1 MKKILVLED
10 EKSIRDFVVLNL
22 SRAGYNI
29 IEAETGE
36 QALEL
41 FDKNTDIDIA
51 ILDVMLPGID
61 GFEVCKT
68 IRASNQKVG
77 IIMLT
82 AKVQENDKVTGLMNG
97 ADDYVAKPFSP
108 LELIVRV
115 DSLYRRVT
123 VMKGEAAEKSSEEI
137 VYGPFVLN
145 TKSRKLT
152 KNKEKVE
159 LTQVEYQLI
168 KLFMEHSSEAFS
180 REEIFKSV
188 WGDSFTGDK
197 HKIVDVNIRRLRIKI
212 EDDASAPSYI
222 QTVWGYGYRWGNE

>member
-1 MKKILVLED
+1 MKKVLVLED

-22 SRAGYNI
+22 SRAGYDI

-41 FDKNTDIDIA
+41 FDQNPDTDIA
-51 ILDVMLPGID
+51 VLDVMLPGID

-82 AKVQENDKVTGLMNG
+82 AKVQETDKVTGLMNG

-115 DSLYRRVT
+115 DSLYRRVQM
-123 VMKGEAAEKSSEEI
+123 MKGAQSEKQSSEI
-137 VYGPFVLN
+137 SYGPFALN
-145 TKSRKLT
+145 LKSRILY
-152 KNKEKVE
+152 KNGKKVE

-168 KLFMEHSSEAFS
+168 KLFMENIGDAFS
-180 REEIFKSV
+180 REEIFKKV
-188 WGDSFTGDK
+188 WTDSFSGDK

-212 EDDASAPSYI
+212 EDDASAPTYI
-222 QTVWGYGYRWGNE
+222 QTVWGFGYRWGNE